1 MKAVVFDIGNVLV
14 RWEPHRAF
22 TPDLGSHDA
31 AEAFMARTDFM
42 ARNLRADA
50 GESFADLAAE
60 LTNAEDRALLDS
72 YVERFGT
79 TVPEAIEGSWALME
93 RLRARGILTGQQAV
107 IDWRALG
114 WEVEVSLRFTLDKTD
129 PRAFD
134 EFIAAARLVPEVIE
148 IQTFLGRVDLRL
160 NVIARD
166 MAHYQQIYRTRIL
179 TLPHIA
185 DIEALMH
192 IAEIKR
198 GEELPL

>member
-93 RLRARGILTGQQAV
+93 RLRARGLQIHAITNWSAETWPYGVAAHPRLGRAFGVTVISGHEHIL
-107 IDWRALG
+107 
-114 WEVEVSLRFTLDKTD
+114 KPD
-129 PRAFD
+129 PRIFAILCNRTGLD
-134 EFIAAARLVPEVIE
+134 AADCLFIDDSPKNVTGARAAGMQAEHFTTPPALEAALAARGL
-148 IQTFLGRVDLRL
+148 L
-160 NVIARD
+160 
-166 MAHYQQIYRTRIL
+166 
-179 TLPHIA
+179 
-185 DIEALMH
+185 
-192 IAEIKR
+192 
-198 GEELPL
+198 